1 MREFII
7 FTDSGSDLS
16 PETLSSWNVR
26 SESLTFR
33 FTDSEEEFLD
43 GKVDIKKFYDAMR
56 AGRVAKTAAVNTS
69 TFEDAF
75 EKAILEGYDI
85 LYIGFS
91 SGLSTTFN
99 SGRLAAASLTKK
111 YPDSKLIAI
120 DSLAASAGLGLLVKL
135 AVDKKAS
142 GATIEETAKYIESIK
157 LNLCHWFTVDDL
169 VYLKR
174 GGRISAT
181 SAFVGNLI
189 GIKPVLHVDNDG
201 HLTNVA
207 KVRGRK
213 VSVGALADNLGKT
226 IDTSI
231 SNLVYISHADCMS
244 DVEYLAEVLKTKY
257 GAEVAHVTNVGSVI
271 GAHAGPG
278 TLALFFLGKE
288 R

>member
-1 MREFII
+1 MRDFII
-7 FTDSGSDLS
+7 FTDSGSDIS
-16 PETLSSWNVR
+16 PEILTSWNVR

-43 GKVDIKKFYDAMR
+43 GKVDIKNFYDAMR
-56 AGRVAKTAAVNTS
+56 GGRVAKTAAVNTA
-69 TFEDAF
+69 TFEAEF
-75 EKAILEGYDI
+75 EKLASEGYDV

-99 SGRLAAASLTKK
+99 SGRVAALAVSEKHPEA
-111 YPDSKLIAI
+111 KLIAI
-120 DSLAASAGLGLLVKL
+120 DSLAASAGLGLLIKL
-135 AVDKKAS
+135 AVDKKAE

-174 GGRISAT
+174 GGRISAA

-201 HLTNVA
+201 HLINVS

-213 VSVGALADNLGKT
+213 VAVSTLADNLGKS

-244 DVEYLAEVLKTKY
+244 DVEYLSSILETKY
-257 GAEVAHVTNVGSVI
+257 GVKVAHVTNVGSVI